1 MVRILQCVN
10 DMHRA
15 GLETMIM
22 NYYRNMDRDRIQFD
36 FLTHR
41 PERSDFDDEIENMGG
56 RMYYAPRLYPQN
68 YPSYFRWMYQFFKSH
83 GEYQIVHSHIDAMSF
98 LPLLAARISGIPVR
112 IAHSH
117 STSIDREYKYI
128 LKQFYRMELN
138 SVANR
143 RFACGEAA
151 GKFLFRGKP
160 FQIIPNAVDARR
172 FWFDGGLREQKR
184 RELGLEN
191 KFTVGHVGRFCYPKN
206 HRFLIDIFRELR
218 RRCPESV
225 LLLAGVGEKE
235 DEIKKYVLES
245 GLQENVRFLENRSDV
260 NELYQVMDVFV
271 LPSLFEG
278 VPMVGLEAQFSDL
291 PCFFSDRVPT
301 EVQFNEEVHFISLN
315 SSADQWAE
323 AILKTKGRKR
333 TYNRT
338 NILNSRFDIKVA
350 YKILERQ
357 YKQLWEN
364 INGV

>member
-1 MVRILQCVN
+1 M
-10 DMHRA
+10 
-15 GLETMIM
+15 
-22 NYYRNMDRDRIQFD
+22 
-36 FLTHR
+36 
-41 PERSDFDDEIENMGG
+41 
-56 RMYYAPRLYPQN
+56 
-68 YPSYFRWMYQFFKSH
+68 
-83 GEYQIVHSHIDAMSF
+83 
-98 LPLLAARISGIPVR
+98 
-112 IAHSH
+112 
-117 STSIDREYKYI
+117 
-128 LKQFYRMELN
+128 
-138 SVANR
+138 
-143 RFACGEAA
+143 
-151 GKFLFRGKP
+151 
-160 FQIIPNAVDARR
+160 
-172 FWFDGGLREQKR
+172 
-184 RELGLEN
+184 
-191 KFTVGHVGRFCYPKN
+191 
-206 HRFLIDIFRELR
+206 
-218 RRCPESV
+218 